1 VLQAYAIKL
10 HAPILHVMNVSPPQ
24 ARGLRCVHCIGGGE
38 RNLIRSAAI
47 LLHIAQEFV
56 PQMVAVKELLGI
68 SLADA
73 KVRPIT
79 RAARTAATTLRA
91 HAHAGACASDRNE
104 CADARAHFGTAARA

>member
-79 RAARTAATTLRA
+79 RAAPTHRRHKTAYGT
-91 HAHAGACASDRNE
+91 HAHAGEYMRE
-104 CADARAHFGTAARA
+104 RPK